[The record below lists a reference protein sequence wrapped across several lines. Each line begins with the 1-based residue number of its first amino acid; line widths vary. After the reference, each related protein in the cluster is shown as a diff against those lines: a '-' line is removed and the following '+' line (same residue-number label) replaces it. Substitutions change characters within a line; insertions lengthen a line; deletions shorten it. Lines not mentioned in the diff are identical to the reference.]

1 MKRLLL
7 LAFSAL
13 ACGGGHGGPM
23 FSKPAVSEL
32 TQKFFDKYLK
42 GMNVKLELV
51 PESELT
57 AK

>member
-1 MKRLLL
+1 
-7 LAFSAL
+7 
-13 ACGGGHGGPM
+13 M